1 MADEQV
7 IVTRFIADLS
17 DYEQGVQAYEQS
29 MTDVQNA
36 NKAADTS
43 AKNLSATTGDLG
55 SKYKLTAAEAQRAA
69 EASAEVGRQTQQTG
83 SVIKRAADTVKQ
95 FALGARDGFRTAI
108 KEVGGLRGIVS
119 QVGANIKGFGAS
131 ASGAFKALGAQVT
144 NVAGQVPLIGGLAT
158 ALGPVGIA
166 AAAVAGGFLK
176 IFSNIDAGATALDG
190 LGKTGGLVFD
200 RITGLAVKFFDAF
213 TSSDTVI
220 GRVAGAL
227 GDVLGVLLDIVTG
240 PLQLLG
246 EFTGISDAL
255 REDFAAGQRLAE
267 QYDELQ
273 DKQLGVNEA
282 TAKNEIEIRK
292 NLAALRDTTKSTQE
306 RLAIA
311 DAITKKEE
319 ENLKIRRDQL
329 LATLALKKEE
339 AALQASQD
347 RGKGEV
353 DDALKAE
360 ISAINTQI
368 SNLEAE
374 SVSLTER
381 VAARRAGIVEAE
393 EQRKAKAREKALAD
407 QAKREAEALKLAE
420 QRAEAERSLDEVLDG
435 IAADRLARQQTEDER
450 EVQAVKDKYAK
461 LEQATLEGIAKLREA
476 SPPNAQSE
484 ITRREADAIIAIDKA
499 RNEELAALEAERVKQ
514 VEETRAEALE
524 KIRSS
529 LLTSTQRERE
539 AVTAK
544 YDELLSLAEQNIKDE
559 DELERT
565 RLELAAA
572 REQELTDIVSEE
584 ERKRTEAQQAEA
596 ERRQELVRQNAQL
609 LTDFAVQ
616 ATGIIAAAA
625 ASSEGLTEQASK
637 QVVGL
642 LLDTLE
648 KIIIASAFGVQA
660 LSAQSLTPDNIAT
673 GGISGIARGVVLA
686 GLVRAL
692 FGIAKAQLTANFDGD
707 PYVGGDGSRPMWSG
721 RDGYIRRL
729 DKGERVVTS
738 KDNDRYWDDLEAM
751 RKGRWDDHILD
762 KYIGPAVAALQW
774 EDDRKASDFVAS
786 DFGSRMASSVMLAK
800 YYDANIVRG
809 LKDNARIE
817 RQQTELLAT
826 IARNIKPASRRYY

>member
-144 NVAGQVPLIGGLAT
+144 NVAGQVPFIGGLAT

-166 AAAVAGGFLK
+166 AAAAAGGLLS
-176 IFSNIDAGATALDG
+176 IVRNTDAGATALDG

-200 RITGLAVKFFDAF
+200 RITGLAVRFFDTF

-255 REDFAAGQRLAE
+255 REDFAAGQLIAN
-267 QYDELQ
+267 QLDELA
-273 DKQLGVNEA
+273 DKQLQVNEA
-282 TAKNEIEIRK
+282 VAQNEVGLRK
-292 NLAALRDTTKSTQE
+292 NLAALRDSTKPVEE
-306 RLAIA
+306 RLRIA
-311 DAITKKEE
+311 DEITRIEE
-319 ENLKIRRDQL
+319 ENLALRKS
-329 LATLALKKEE
+329 TLQTELGI
-339 AALQASQD
+339 LQAQAQQQQA
-347 RGKGEV
+347 RKGEV
-353 DDALKAE
+353 DDALKK
-360 ISAINTQI
+360 QI
-368 SNLEAE
+368 SDISVAIANAEAE

-420 QRAEAERSLDEVLDG
+420 QRAAAERSLDEVLDG
-435 IAADRLARQQTEDER
+435 IAADRIARQQTEDER
-450 EVQAVKDKYAK
+450 EVQAVNDKYAK

-484 ITRREADAIIAIDKA
+484 ITRREAEAIIAIDKA

-572 REQELTDIVSEE
+572 REQELTAIVSEE

-596 ERRQELVRQNAQL
+596 ERRLALQQQNAQL
-609 LTDFAVQ
+609 LSDFAVQ

-625 ASSEGLTEQASK
+625 ASSEDLSEQASK
-637 QVVGL
+637 AIVTL

-648 KIIIASAFGVQA
+648 KIILANAFQVQA
-660 LSAQSLTPDNIAT
+660 ISAGSPDPANVAS
-673 GGISGIARGVVLA
+673 GGIFGIARGIVLA
-686 GLVRAL
+686 GLVKAL

-721 RDGYIRRL
+721 RDGYLRRL